1 MSGFKLLGIRILEDC
16 DLSIRKSLKEK
27 TYYTF
32 NSDYVAKHKDNNL
45 LKEIIDIVPKQKLET
60 PENLFSINDLD
71 ISISAVVGQ
80 NGSGKSTLLE
90 IIYACSFLLGEKY
103 EHIGDLKWKN
113 KELNPNQYIT
123 NKEQEIANDLFSL
136 KDLALFEV
144 FFCEGE
150 DIYKIINNGVRR
162 IEIQKKEIN
171 EVSVEWNNVEDEKL
185 SDAFYSICVNY
196 SLYGLNERN
205 DPWLRSL
212 FHKNDG
218 YKTPLVI
225 NPYRQSGNIDVNR
238 ELHLAQTR
246 TILNLS
252 ARNEDTPEIVNDK
265 KVSKVRFV
273 LDVED
278 NNHVY
283 NSKGVA
289 FEFKTVLKHQIT
301 ERDLFK
307 LYNQISQSLCGHS
320 LSAGEVKSLK
330 KEQELDTAIELT
342 NKAKLFEDS
351 APRTIRVKYEM
362 VKYTIR
368 KVLKICVQYSAEY
381 GEFLFKDGDD
391 LNKPPVICDLNG
403 LLEKLTQDKSHITL
417 KLRQILYSVFSK
429 YFEKEG
435 WYKIPYYKEPNNA
448 AKKSFALE
456 LDWKEVQEMVNTA
469 EERYGKFLDERMEVV
484 PAALVKPEL
493 YIENKLEE
501 RDYGF
506 RGLSSGEQQLANTIQ
521 TIVYHLY
528 NLNSVHGAQ
537 DDNRLKYKLVN
548 IIFDEVEL
556 YFHPEFQRIFI
567 SELIAVIRK
576 ARHNNLDGIN
586 IIFSTH
592 SPFILSDIPSSNI
605 LRLKN
610 GKPTPEE
617 GQTFGANIHQ
627 LLHND
632 FYLENGFIGEFAKS
646 KIEEVVDF
654 LRMKKW
660 TNDIKNINKRIKS
673 TDNEDDIK
681 DLNIQLEIIQLQR
694 SRVKQVNE
702 SLDID
707 KCQEIIGLVGE
718 PVLSESLNQLLTDV
732 QNLNLVNK

>member
-1 MSGFKLLGIRILEDC
+1 MGEAVLILGH
-16 DLSIRKSLKEK
+16 S
-27 TYYTF
+27 
-32 NSDYVAKHKDNNL
+32 
-45 LKEIIDIVPKQKLET
+45 
-60 PENLFSINDLD
+60 
-71 ISISAVVGQ
+71 
-80 NGSGKSTLLE
+80 GSGKSTLLE

-123 NKEQEIANDLFSL
+123 NKEQEIASDLFSL

-162 IEIQKKEIN
+162 IEIQKKELK
-171 EVSVEWNNVEDEKL
+171 EGSVKWNYVEDEKL

-307 LYNQISQSLCGHS
+307 LYNQISQSLCGLT
-320 LSAGEVKSLK
+320 LSADEINSLK

-342 NKAKLFEDS
+342 DKFNLFEDS
-351 APRTIRVKYEM
+351 VPRTIRVKYEM

-381 GEFLFKDGDD
+381 GGFLFKDGDD
-391 LNKPPVICDLNG
+391 LKKPPVICDLNG

-429 YFEKEG
+429 YFEKED

-448 AKKSFALE
+448 SKKSFALE

-493 YIENKLEE
+493 YIENKLDE

-537 DDNRLKYKLVN
+537 DHNRLKYKLVN

-567 SELIAVIRK
+567 SELIEAIRK
-576 ARHNNLDGIN
+576 VRHNNLDGIN

-605 LRLKN
+605 LRLEDGEISK
-610 GKPTPEE
+610 KQFRETY
-617 GQTFGANIHQ
+617 GANIHN
-627 LLHND
+627 LLKDTFFLSKSH
-632 FYLENGFIGEFAKS
+632 IGEFARLQIQKL
-646 KIEEVVDF
+646 INTLRVD
-654 LRMKKW
+654 
-660 TNDIKNINKRIKS
+660 DANK
-673 TDNEDDIK
+673 E
-681 DLNIQLEIIQLQR
+681 QLE
-694 SRVKQVNE
+694 VF
-702 SLDID
+702 DITP
-707 KCQEIIGLVGE
+707 KELKNRITIIGE
-718 PVLSESLNQLLTDV
+718 PIIVKKLTDMYYEKFPEEKED
-732 QNLNLVNK
+732 QINDLIKQLKKLGYDTDS

>member
-1 MSGFKLLGIRILEDC
+1 MKGFKLLGIRVLKGC
-16 DLSIRKSLKEK
+16 NLSIRKSLKEK
-27 TYYTF
+27 TYYAF
-32 NSDYVAKHKDNNL
+32 NSDYIVKYKDDNP
-45 LKEIIDIVPKQKLET
+45 LKEIIDITPKQKLET

-123 NKEQEIANDLFSL
+123 NKEQEIASDLFSL

-162 IEIQKKEIN
+162 IEIQKKELK
-171 EVSVEWNNVEDEKL
+171 EGAVKWNCLKDEKL

-225 NPYRQSGNIDVNR
+225 NPYRQNGNIDVNR

-283 NSKGVA
+283 NSKEIA
-289 FEFKTVLKHQIT
+289 FEFKTALNHQIT
-301 ERDLFK
+301 ERNLFT
-307 LYNQISQSLCGHS
+307 LFNQISQSLCNLT
-320 LSAGEVKSLK
+320 LSHDEIQALK

-368 KVLKICVQYSAEY
+368 KVLKVCVQYSAEY
-381 GEFLFKDGDD
+381 GGFLFKDEDD
-391 LNKPPVICDLNG
+391 LKKPPVICDLNG

-417 KLRQILYSVFSK
+417 KLRQIIYSVFSK

-448 AKKSFALE
+448 SKKSFALE
-456 LDWKEVQEMVNTA
+456 LDWKEVQKMVNTS
-469 EERYGKFLDERMEVV
+469 EKKYGKFLDERMEVV

-567 SELIAVIRK
+567 SELITAIRK

-610 GKPTPEE
+610 GKSTPEE

-660 TNDIKNINKRIKS
+660 TYDVKSINERINL
-673 TDNEDDIK
+673 TDNEDKIK
-681 DLNIQLEIIQLQR
+681 DLNIQLQIIQLQK
-694 SRVKQVNE
+694 SRVKHVNE
-702 SLDID
+702 SLNID
-707 KCQEIIGLVGE
+707 KCQAIINLIGE

-732 QNLNLVNK
+732 KNLNLVDK